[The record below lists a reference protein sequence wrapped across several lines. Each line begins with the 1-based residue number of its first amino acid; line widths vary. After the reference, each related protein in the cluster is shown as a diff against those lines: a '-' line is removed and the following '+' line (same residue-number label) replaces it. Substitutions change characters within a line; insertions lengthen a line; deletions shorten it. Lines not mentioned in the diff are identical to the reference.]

1 MKENKEVIEPT
12 EDDENLI
19 DKELDSILENVP
31 KEGRHEVKKMI
42 GMSMQMGGIISPQ
55 MELMKKMTPEHVS
68 EFLDTQKMT
77 MQNQFKENRENK
89 IFLFSVLTIVLI
101 FIVVLIV
108 LLKDKPEI
116 MEKVLYALGGLITGI
131 LGGYGLG
138 KSKSNEW

>member
-1 MKENKEVIEPT
+1 M
-12 EDDENLI
+12 
-19 DKELDSILENVP
+19 ENVP

-68 EFLDTQKMT
+68 EFLDTQKKT

-138 KSKSNEW
+138 KSKSNE

>member
-1 MKENKEVIEPT
+1 MKENKEAIEPT

-68 EFLDTQKMT
+68 EFLDTQKKT

>member
-1 MKENKEVIEPT
+1 MKENKEAIEPT

-68 EFLDTQKMT
+68 EFLDTQKKT

-138 KSKSNEW
+138 KSKSNE